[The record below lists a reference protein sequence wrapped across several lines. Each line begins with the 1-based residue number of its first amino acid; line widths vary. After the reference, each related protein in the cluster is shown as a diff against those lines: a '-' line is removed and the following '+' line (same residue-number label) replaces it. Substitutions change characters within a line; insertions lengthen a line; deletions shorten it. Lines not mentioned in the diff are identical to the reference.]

1 MLVNG
6 DCAYLKGQSGD
17 YQQFLGLIDP
27 IRQAGCPIHLAM
39 GNHDDRKNF
48 WEALPADTDRV
59 KEIEER
65 QVLVVE
71 SPRADWVMLDSLDK
85 TNSTPGILGD
95 PQLQWLAK
103 ELDQR
108 TKKPVIVLVHHHP
121 ATGEKTQG
129 LIDTQKLLDV
139 LLPRRQV
146 KALLYG
152 HTHVWKVEKREDLHC
167 VNLPT
172 TAYVFRPGEPTG
184 WVDAFLSETGMRL
197 ELRCL
202 DNTHLKNREKHDLIW
217 RV

>member
-129 LIDTQKLLDV
+129 LIDTQSCWTFSS
-139 LLPRRQV
+139 RAGR
-146 KALLYG
+146 
-152 HTHVWKVEKREDLHC
+152 
-167 VNLPT
+167 
-172 TAYVFRPGEPTG
+172 
-184 WVDAFLSETGMRL
+184 
-197 ELRCL
+197 
-202 DNTHLKNREKHDLIW
+202 
-217 RV
+217 